1 MIDTVFLFLI
11 LVAALFVL
19 NGVGILL
26 LRGFISAWCNDPSA
40 LALAGSPPSG
50 PPFTWGFKASWS
62 VLRAYF
68 LLGFSAAVAGTT
80 RNKARQLMVIVILTA
95 ITFALAFLAF
105 MKLRS

>member
-1 MIDTVFLFLI
+1 MIDTIFLFLI

-26 LRGFISAWCNDPSA
+26 LRGFISAWCNDSSA
-40 LALAGSPPSG
+40 LALAGPPPSG

-68 LLGFSAAVAGTT
+68 LLGFSTAVAGTT
-80 RNKARQLMVIVILTA
+80 RNKARQLMVIVILTVT
-95 ITFALAFLAF
+95 IFALALLVFI
-105 MKLRS
+105 KLRS